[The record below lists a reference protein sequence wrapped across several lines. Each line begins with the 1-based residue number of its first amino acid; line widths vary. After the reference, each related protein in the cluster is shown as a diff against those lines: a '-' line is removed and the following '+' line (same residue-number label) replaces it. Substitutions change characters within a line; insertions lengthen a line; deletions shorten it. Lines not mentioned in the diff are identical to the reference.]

1 MKENSSILLIHFT
14 NSYDQKDCIAILKR
28 EYMNA
33 LIDKDSNY
41 YDNLYVFSQLGIV
54 KGYTKYTEYGDYRYM
69 NKFVIY
75 KDIGVVYSLGLEYR
89 FNDYISVETEVFGT
103 VIVSGIKIQLK

>member
-1 MKENSSILLIHFT
+1 MIFF
-14 NSYDQKDCIAILKR
+14 DQKDCIAILKR

-75 KDIGVVYSLGLEYR
+75 KDIGGENCYLIG
-89 FNDYISVETEVFGT
+89 
-103 VIVSGIKIQLK
+103 